1 MYLAGEE
8 GSLSCWLV
16 LFTVRPLPRSSFLIL
31 LHRSR
36 QLSIGLN
43 KKSFIVKI
51 EGEEV
56 FMHSANGKGR
66 IVLLPVM
73 CAMLMFASLAHPASA
88 QGFYIRGVDPSR
100 GAPGMEAR
108 VYGGGATSNGVVEA
122 FLVDIYG
129 ERNTT
134 LGSTVADT
142 EGYWEIIFTVPDV
155 TPGYYT
161 VVAVDKET
169 STGAVWG
176 FEVFEVKIKI
186 TYVSPSTGPPGTLV
200 YLSGGGATPAGE
212 VRVYFDET
220 SVANTTA
227 DMGGYWYVS
236 GFKVPQVAPGNY
248 TITALDVTSNTTDT
262 WMFTVTP
269 PPTIH
274 VSPQQGPIGS
284 NITVSGE
291 SFSPGQYYVGFEDLM
306 FFSPI
311 FIIDVNGKFNVTL
324 FVPIVNSGNYTVRAV
339 AITAYGF
346 NEVANTSFTVTI
358 GLDTLFDKI
367 DDLETALNQTRTTAQ
382 SAVTMA
388 TAAKEAAARA
398 EAMAGE
404 ARTYAL
410 AAMIFSIIAAVS
422 SLTVLLRKKA

>member
-1 MYLAGEE
+1 MY
-8 GSLSCWLV
+8 
-16 LFTVRPLPRSSFLIL
+16 
-31 LHRSR
+31 
-36 QLSIGLN
+36 
-43 KKSFIVKI
+43 
-51 EGEEV
+51 
-56 FMHSANGKGR
+56 
-66 IVLLPVM
+66 
-73 CAMLMFASLAHPASA
+73 
-88 QGFYIRGVDPSR
+88 
-100 GAPGMEAR
+100 
-108 VYGGGATSNGVVEA
+108 
-122 FLVDIYG
+122 
-129 ERNTT
+129 
-134 LGSTVADT
+134 
-142 EGYWEIIFTVPDV
+142 
-155 TPGYYT
+155 YY
-161 VVAVDKET
+161 
-169 STGAVWG
+169 
-176 FEVFEVKIKI
+176 FEVFEVQIEI
-186 TYVSPSTGPPGTLV
+186 LGVSPSTGPRGTFI
-200 YLSGGGATPAGE
+200 YLSCGYAFPGGE

-220 SVANTTA
+220 SVANATA
-227 DMGGYWYVS
+227 DDWGKL
-236 GFKVPQVAPGNY
+236 KVRFQVPNVAPGNY

-324 FVPIVNSGNYTVRAV
+324 FVPIVNSGNYTVRA
-339 AITAYGF
+339 IGLTAYGF